1 MLTWLWQFTNVGD
14 GFQSQTLE
22 QSLCSDSSRACLDGN
37 DLNVLLLSENLD
49 GPQSLSIPNQRYT
62 RRTMLYRAV
71 DVDSS
76 KRAVRRKPVKKS
88 EECGRKTEGSEPKGG
103 CLACLALSISR
114 ILQFIGKITRT
125 NCPISREIT
134 RANHPI
140 SREFSFLEQLLF
152 LERTSHSLVT
162 TDEST

>member
-1 MLTWLWQFTNVGD
+1 M
-14 GFQSQTLE
+14 LE
-22 QSLCSDSSRACLDGN
+22 QSLCSDSSRACLDEN

-114 ILQFIGKITRT
+114 ILEFVG
-125 NCPISREIT
+125 EIT
-134 RANHPI
+134 RVNHPI
-140 SREFSFLEQLLF
+140 SREVSFS
-152 LERTSHSLVT
+152 RTTLIPGRYFTKSR
-162 TDEST
+162 DYW